1 MAENQTPAP
10 RSFTSIVQIL
20 KVNELR
26 EGKAKVTGNDYRLQ
40 DCECILLTD
49 SGEVGEVGVLP
60 LPRDMIGNVKPGLY
74 TASFALR
81 ANKGREGGRRIEAVL
96 TSLIPHPGFSKRA
109 S

>member
-10 RSFTSIVQIL
+10 RAFTSIIQIL

-26 EGKAKVTGNDYRLQ
+26 EGKARVTGNDYRIQ

-49 SGEVGEVGVLP
+49 AGEVGEVGVLS
-60 LPRDMIGNVKPGLY
+60 LPRDLVGNTKPGIY
-74 TASFALR
+74 SATFALR

-96 TSLIPHPGFSKRA
+96 TALMPHPGFSKRGA
-109 S
+109 